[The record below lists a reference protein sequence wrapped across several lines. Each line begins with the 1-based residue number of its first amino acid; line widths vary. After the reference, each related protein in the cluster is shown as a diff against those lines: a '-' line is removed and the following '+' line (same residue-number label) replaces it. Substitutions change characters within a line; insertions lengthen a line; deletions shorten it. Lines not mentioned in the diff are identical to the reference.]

1 MVSRYGSEKFR
12 EESAKMLAV
21 SYLFLKGTPFI
32 YQGQEIGMSNWYP
45 SDPNMYEDVQT
56 RWQYEH
62 VGVKR
67 SDKKRLERLWHG
79 SRDSARTPVQWDDS
93 DNAGFS
99 TSKPWFY
106 VNENYKEVNVN
117 KQENDENSILNFYR
131 KAIKIRKEL
140 NVIKNGNYKEYNKLS
155 SKVYMYSREDS
166 NQKVLVICSFSEK
179 ETKLKVPSNFNLSEG
194 ELILNNY
201 ENNSLILKP
210 YETRVY
216 LWKK

>member
-1 MVSRYGSEKFR
+1 MANRTNEIKGLFVNYLNGTIEVT
-12 EESAKMLAV
+12 ESFLAKAGKL
-21 SYLFLKGTPFI
+21 GTAE
-32 YQGQEIGMSNWYP
+32 Q
-45 SDPNMYEDVQT
+45 
-56 RWQYEH
+56 
-62 VGVKR
+62 
-67 SDKKRLERLWHG
+67 
-79 SRDSARTPVQWDDS
+79 
-93 DNAGFS
+93 
-99 TSKPWFY
+99 
-106 VNENYKEVNVN
+106 
-117 KQENDENSILNFYR
+117 
-131 KAIKIRKEL
+131 KAMIKIRKEL